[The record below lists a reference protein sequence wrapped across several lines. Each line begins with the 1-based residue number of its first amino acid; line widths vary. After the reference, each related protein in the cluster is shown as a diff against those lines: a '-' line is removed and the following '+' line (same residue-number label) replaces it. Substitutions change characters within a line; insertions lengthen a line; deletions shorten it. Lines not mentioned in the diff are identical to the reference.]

1 MKNEEYNIKL
11 AAYIEQLQEL
21 RKEAVLLATGIIGET
36 LCMDDLFF
44 CASVDRCIRLIDGLI
59 PMLRDRNLT
68 CVSAYRWITVCE
80 LMLHLL
86 PRIEMWLFGVFSKEL
101 PSKV

>member
-21 RKEAVLLATGIIGET
+21 RKEAVSLATGIIGET

-44 CASVDRCIRLIDGLI
+44 CASVDR
-59 PMLRDRNLT
+59 
-68 CVSAYRWITVCE
+68 
-80 LMLHLL
+80 
-86 PRIEMWLFGVFSKEL
+86 
-101 PSKV
+101 